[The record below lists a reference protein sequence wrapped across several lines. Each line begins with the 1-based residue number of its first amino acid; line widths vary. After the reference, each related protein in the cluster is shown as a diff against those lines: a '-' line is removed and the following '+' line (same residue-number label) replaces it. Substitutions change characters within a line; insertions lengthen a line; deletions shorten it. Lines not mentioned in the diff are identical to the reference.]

1 MSDVAAAAPE
11 PSYSAPPTLEDIAA
25 GYEAELN
32 AEDGREPEPQ
42 QAEPTPDAKQSP
54 AGLLAEEQD
63 QEPDQDQDEPELQA
77 SSDAEPDSEADPDD
91 SLSDPDEDNASS
103 EASFL
108 PGMSEEE
115 RQTFAKLPAELQS
128 WVSTREASR
137 QADYTRKTQAV
148 AERTKELTQS
158 VAATLEKINQY
169 DQILAEFTEQDIEP
183 PPEYLKREDPLLY
196 EELRDEYNQKQ
207 YNKNLAEKQRTQ
219 IAQERDAHAAY
230 MHQQWVAE
238 QSNLLV
244 QAEPMFADPERGPK
258 LRQELQD
265 YALKQGF
272 DQGALANLSAKEAQ
286 ILLKAKRYDDAMAR
300 RSTDKAAAPKAKP
313 PKVATPGVSR
323 VGRPTR
329 AAAAVRDFDS
339 NPNAGRDDLARLFE
353 AELAAEQR

>member
-1 MSDVAAAAPE
+1 MSDVTAAAPE
-11 PSYSAPPTLEDIAA
+11 PSNSAPPSLDDIAA
-25 GYEAELN
+25 GFEAELN
-32 AEDGREPEPQ
+32 AESGAEPQ
-42 QAEPTPDAKQSP
+42 PEQAEPTPEPEQPA
-54 AGLLAEEQD
+54 AGLLETD
-63 QEPDQDQDEPELQA
+63 DEPEQETEIQA
-77 SSDAEPDSEADPDD
+77 SDDAEPDSEADPDD
-91 SLSDPDEDNASS
+91 SPSDPDEDTAPG

-137 QADYTRKTQAV
+137 QADYTRKTQAI
-148 AERTKELTQS
+148 AEQSKELNQS
-158 VAATLEKINQY
+158 VAETLQRINQY
-169 DQILAEFTEQDIEP
+169 DRILAEFAEQEIKP
-183 PPEYLKREDPLLY
+183 PPAHLEHEDPLLFD
-196 EELRDEYNQKQ
+196 ELREEFNRKKYEQ
-207 YNKNLAEKQRTQ
+207 NLAAE
-219 IAQERDAHAAY
+219 ERQKLAKDREAHAA
-230 MHQQWVAE
+230 HAHKVWVTE
-238 QSNLLV
+238 QANLLV

-258 LRQELQD
+258 LKQELQD
-265 YALKQGF
+265 YAVKQGF
-272 DQGALANLSAKEAQ
+272 DGNALAGLSAKEAQ

-300 RSTDKAAAPKAKP
+300 RSTEQTTPKAKP